1 MEWKRESTARYAE
14 ILKSGLGCDYI
25 KMFREAEG
33 TLKYPYLVP
42 GSRQYAACLWDWDS
56 WLTDMAIRQ
65 IMRNLPEEK
74 RDAARTQA
82 LPYERGCILNYLDH
96 CDESGWIPFI
106 IEGVPSGMKI
116 LDKPENIYQENM
128 HKPCLA
134 QHAALL
140 VREDGGDAGWLL
152 PQFEKLTRFLD
163 NYYSHHRDAETGL
176 YYWQTDLA
184 IGVDNDPCTF
194 FRPAGSSAS
203 IYLNCMM
210 FRELQDAAYL
220 AGRLGEEGIGRIF
233 LERAEELKTAVQKYC
248 WDERDGFFYS
258 VDLNLR
264 PVNPGAELHCGMPRH
279 WPCLIQ
285 RIDVWSGFLA
295 MWSGIATDDQAERV
309 CSRYWEEDTFCAPY
323 GIRTLSRLEKMYC
336 VKASNNPSDWLGPVW
351 GVSNYLT
358 FAGMARYG
366 KVREALDMAEK
377 TVQLFGRDLEKT
389 GVLHEYY
396 EPETGEPVINPGFQN
411 WNYLVLNMIE
421 WKEGFDHV
429 QK

>member
-1 MEWKRESTARYAE
+1 MEWKQESTARYAE
-14 ILKSGLGCDYI
+14 ILKNGLGCDYI

-74 RDAARTQA
+74 RDAARMQA

-96 CDESGWIPFI
+96 CDENGWIPFI
-106 IEGVPSGMKI
+106 IEGIPSGLKI
-116 LDKPENIYQENM
+116 LEKPENIYQENM

-134 QHAALL
+134 QHAVLL
-140 VREDGGDAGWLL
+140 VREDGDAGWLA
-152 PQFEKLTRFLD
+152 PVFEKLRLFLD
-163 NYYSHHRDAETGL
+163 NYYYYHRHEETGL

-210 FRELQDAAYL
+210 YQELLDAAYL
-220 AGRLGEEGIGRIF
+220 AGRLGEESSREIF
-233 LERAEELKTAVQKYC
+233 LERAGELKAAVQKYC

-264 PVNPGAELHCGMPRH
+264 QVDPGAELHSGMPRH
-279 WPCLIQ
+279 WSCLIQ

-295 MWSGIATDDQAERV
+295 MWSGIATDAQAQRM
-309 CSRYWEEDTFCAPY
+309 CSRYWEKDTFCAPY

-336 VKASNNPSDWLGPVW
+336 VKPSNNPSDWLGPVW
-351 GVSNYLT
+351 GVSNYMT

-421 WKEGFDHV
+421 WKEGSDHG